1 LTPGLFLRQ
10 AAPHVLFHCQ
20 LKMRRYLCIQ
30 FRVPVLFVKKGQ
42 HPLQALA

>member
-10 AAPHVLFHCQ
+10 AAPLVLFHCQ
-20 LKMRRYLCIQ
+20 FKMLRNLSIQ
-30 FRVPVLFVKKGQ
+30 FRVPVLLLKKGQ